1 MKLIDKLRQ
10 IEKQLSEEQG
20 PFYLFG
26 LFQREEAADKWD
38 LLVSAAWIQKD
49 KYAGLQLIAKRIQD
63 KLSKDEVIQL
73 SRIVLID
80 DDNPALE
87 SLNRS
92 VQIEH
97 GITEIRN
104 SNFFGLDIKRAIIIT
119 SQNYLAV
126 AK

>member
-20 PFYLFG
+20 SFYLFG

-92 VQIEH
+92 IQIEH

-104 SNFFGLDIKRAIIIT
+104 SNFFDLDIKRAIIIT
-119 SQNYLAV
+119 SQNNLAV